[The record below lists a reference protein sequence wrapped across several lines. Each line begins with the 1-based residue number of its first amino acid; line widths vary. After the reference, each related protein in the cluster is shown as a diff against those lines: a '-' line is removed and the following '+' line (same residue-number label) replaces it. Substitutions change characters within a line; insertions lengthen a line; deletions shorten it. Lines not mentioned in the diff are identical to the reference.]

1 MRLKTLTQPRRLFT
15 NLLMEEFYWLFP
27 TKLYVR
33 MLFCLK
39 MGYKLNLKNPK
50 TFSEK
55 LQWLK
60 IYNRRPEYKR
70 MVDKATVKDYVAG
83 LIGDKYI
90 IPTIGKW
97 EKPEDIDWE
106 QLPNQFV
113 LKTTH
118 GGGSEGVIICKDKNS
133 FNKEEAV
140 KRLNKGLKQDI
151 WGKLRE
157 WPYKDMHKQIIAE
170 QYLEDGSGNL
180 TDYKFYC
187 FNGKV
192 KYCET
197 ITGRFT
203 KKQIDFFDLDWNHE
217 EFTFNGYEFADERPT
232 KPECFDTLVEVA
244 GKLCKD
250 KPYSRIDLYVV
261 GNKVYFG
268 EITFFPASGFRGF
281 HPDDWNNR
289 LGNMIIL
296 PEKIIIK

>member
-1 MRLKTLTQPRRLFT
+1 MSAIKVLFNNPKGFAIEALMRYNRFFSDKMYLRLMFH
-15 NLLMEEFYWLFP
+15 
-27 TKLYVR
+27 
-33 MLFCLK
+33 LK
-39 MGYKLNLKNPK
+39 MGYWPNLKHPK

-60 IYNRRPEYKR
+60 LYNRRPEYKM
-70 MVDKATVKDYVAG
+70 MVDKAAVKDYVAG
-83 LIGDKYI
+83 LIGKQYI
-90 IPTIGKW
+90 IPTLGIW
-97 EKPEDIDWE
+97 ERPENINWE
-106 QLPNQFV
+106 SLPNQFV

-118 GGGSEGVIICKDKNS
+118 GGGSTGVVICK
-133 FNKEEAV
+133 NKTIFDRNKAITKLNEAM
-140 KRLNKGLKQDI
+140 KQDI

-170 QYLEDGSGNL
+170 QYLEDESGNL

-217 EFTFNGYEFADERPT
+217 EFTFNGYEFADERPI

-281 HPDDWNNR
+281 HPYDWNNR
-289 LGNMIIL
+289 LGNMITL
-296 PEKIIIK
+296 PE